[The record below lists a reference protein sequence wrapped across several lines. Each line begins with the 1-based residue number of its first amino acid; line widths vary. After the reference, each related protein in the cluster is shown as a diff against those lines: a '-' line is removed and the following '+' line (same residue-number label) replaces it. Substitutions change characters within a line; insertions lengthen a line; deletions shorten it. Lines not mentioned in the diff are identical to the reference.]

1 MQENKGE
8 STSSFVKLMIAAS
21 ILGILAALIIPMSYS
36 YVTKSDIRENK
47 YLIYQKVNQYERD
60 ISQKNYPELA
70 ERIAIEFLENIK
82 SELKNLPPPK
92 SRSEIEFQKS
102 LIEERMSQLSSLDE
116 VIRSSSKY
124 ADLDRSES
132 LELRLTKLELKLD
145 LLSQDRLTK
154 YDVVEIDFLFLSAVA
169 AIIAIS
175 QILSKRKAPKTR
187 KRVNKT

>member
-124 ADLDRSES
+124 ADLDRSEN

-169 AIIAIS
+169 GIIAIS

>member
-169 AIIAIS
+169 GIIAIS

>member
-1 MQENKGE
+1 M
-8 STSSFVKLMIAAS
+8 
-21 ILGILAALIIPMSYS
+21 
-36 YVTKSDIRENK
+36 
-47 YLIYQKVNQYERD
+47 VNQYECD
-60 ISQKNYPELA
+60 ISLKYYPELGD
-70 ERIAIEFLENIK
+70 RIAIEFLENIK

-124 ADLDRSES
+124 ADLDRSEN

-154 YDVVEIDFLFLSAVA
+154 YDVVEIDFLF
-169 AIIAIS
+169 
-175 QILSKRKAPKTR
+175 
-187 KRVNKT
+187 